1 MSKLARNTDLY
12 HIESCG
18 PADQIG
24 RHYGAA
30 LAAPIKEMVQ
40 ASTRV
45 LRSRYEIGRI
55 KAAIEA
61 MGETFRNNF
70 PYLWEEINGI
80 CAGTDIPQEDFLGH
94 LFRPGIMLFGEDDG
108 CTNIIF
114 PDSDMGPLLGKT
126 HDATTPDAGPVVV
139 RVIRP
144 EGVNAVLSIGQLDGI
159 SIMTG
164 LNEKGLAVGEA
175 SIHFRTV
182 NRSGTVRNLLPRP
195 LLHQCATVK
204 EAVEFLAD
212 HPLLR
217 MGFQFALVDAAGNS
231 AIVERSP
238 TEQNVRWGQGEVM
251 FCTNH
256 TATPYMRAQELS
268 RGELGDRNS
277 DTRYENLK
285 RLVSDQDFTP
295 SLEAMKELLS
305 FHDPAGGICQHGDP
319 EYKGPKIDFYP
330 MFTQR
335 AFINMAGA
343 GKLLVVNGNPCSS
356 EFLEFTLK

>member
-1 MSKLARNTDLY
+1 MNKSARNTDLY
-12 HIESCG
+12 HIESSG
-18 PADQIG
+18 SADQIG

-40 ASTRV
+40 ASMRM
-45 LRSRYEIGRI
+45 LRSRYETGRI
-55 KAAIEA
+55 KVAIEA
-61 MGETFRNNF
+61 MSETFRSNF

-80 CAGTDIPQEDFLGH
+80 CAGTGIQREDFLGH
-94 LFRPGIMLFGEDDG
+94 IFRPGVLLFGEEDG

-114 PDSDMGPLLGKT
+114 PDSDKGPLVGKT
-126 HDATTPDAGPVVV
+126 HDATTPDANPVVV

-144 EGVNAVLSIGQLDGI
+144 EGVYSVLTIGHLDGI

-164 LNEKGLAVGEA
+164 LNEKGLAVGET
-175 SIHFRTV
+175 SIHFSTV
-182 NRSGTVRNLLPRP
+182 DRSGTVRNLLPRP

-204 EAVEFLAD
+204 EAVEFLEV

-217 MGFQFALVDAAGNS
+217 MGFHFALVDAAGDS

-256 TATPYMRAQELS
+256 TVTPHMRAKELS

-277 DTRYENLK
+277 DTRYANLE
-285 RLVSDQDFTP
+285 RLVSERDFST
-295 SLEAMKELLS
+295 SLESMKTLMK
-305 FHDPAGGICQHGDP
+305 FHDPAGGICQHGDSG
-319 EYKGPKIDFYP
+319 YKGPKISFYP

-335 AFINMAGA
+335 AFINMAKA
-343 GKLLVVNGNPCSS
+343 GKLLVADGNPCSG